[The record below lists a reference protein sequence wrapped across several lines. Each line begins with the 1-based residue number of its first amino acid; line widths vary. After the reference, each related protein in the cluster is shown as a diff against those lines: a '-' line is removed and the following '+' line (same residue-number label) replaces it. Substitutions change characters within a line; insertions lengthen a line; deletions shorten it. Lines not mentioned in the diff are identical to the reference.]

1 MADSLCFLLARTATS
16 TPTEEGDRAEHWSPW
31 TFESTSGH
39 GELTQGWTGVS
50 RVKLPKRDRVSVC
63 DVLDS
68 GETMDIHIRMYKSLG
83 ETVSV

>member
-1 MADSLCFLLARTATS
+1 VFSVGEDIHF

-39 GELTQGWTGVS
+39 GELTRGWTGVS
-50 RVKLPKRDRVSVC
+50 HVRLPKRDRVSVC

>member
-1 MADSLCFLLARTATS
+1 M
-16 TPTEEGDRAEHWSPW
+16 
-31 TFESTSGH
+31 
-39 GELTQGWTGVS
+39 S